1 MVTMLL
7 QRGADVDARNEDG
20 QSPLLLAVRGRYQGP
35 GCCRGHVGSCTAD
48 ACLMGTKIGWNTNR
62 VSEGGIFP
70 WGNLEGLHGGGGL
83 RRRWQCLRKENT
95 ADKV

>member
-7 QRGADVDARNEDG
+7 QRGVDVDARNEDG

-35 GCCRGHVGSCTAD
+35 RCCSGHVGSWMEETSE
-48 ACLMGTKIGWNTNR
+48 IRWNTNR
-62 VSEGGIFP
+62 DSDGGLFL

-83 RRRWQCLRKENT
+83 RRCWQCLGKENT
-95 ADKV
+95 TDKV

>member
-7 QRGADVDARNEDG
+7 QRGVDVNAHDEDG

-35 GCCRGHVGSCTAD
+35 GCCSGHEEVD
-48 ACLMGTKIGWNTNR
+48 
-62 VSEGGIFP
+62 GGLFL

-83 RRRWQCLRKENT
+83 RRCWQCLGKENNT
-95 ADKV
+95 DSVRSSW